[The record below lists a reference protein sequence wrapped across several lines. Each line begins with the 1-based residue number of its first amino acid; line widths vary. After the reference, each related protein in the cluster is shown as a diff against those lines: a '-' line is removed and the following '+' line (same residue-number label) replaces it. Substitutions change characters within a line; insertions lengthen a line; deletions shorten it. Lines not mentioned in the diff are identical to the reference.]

1 MFGSSCSSFTHFLI
15 QCSCFVAWLLL
26 SRVLR
31 HTALF
36 WFQTMRWIF
45 FGLNDNGLSKSFLF
59 TNHATMAW
67 NFFWPTIG
75 NLDRWI
81 IFVTLSLFTVAISH
95 AFRSSSAGRISDQ
108 GCCFHAARLN
118 GANATREFTADVS
131 RHGRSNRRCF
141 PAFPTVGVSGGRD
154 FDTVFCWVVLW
165 RSWLHCGT
173 RVCKSWF
180 LGGWFAFSARCACR
194 TRCLC
199 GVRKTSGSVSFFTFE
214 FSPHQV
220 WFVHE
225 LWNCT
230 EIASG
235 QIWTCSRTDMGEMR
249 KLLGQRQWWQ
259 AIMLAWSSLA
269 WRCSTVCFEASS
281 KVETRSSMAIT
292 AWTANE
298 EMKKK
303 SLVLMDLRD
312 RSDTYTNRW
321 LEM

>member
-1 MFGSSCSSFTHFLI
+1 MFGISCSSFTHFLI

-45 FGLNDNGLSKSFLF
+45 FGLNGLSKSFLF
-59 TNHATMAW
+59 TNHATLAW

-131 RHGRSNRRCF
+131 RHGRSNRRWF

-154 FDTVFCWVVLW
+154 FDTVFFW
-165 RSWLHCGT
+165 
-173 RVCKSWF
+173 
-180 LGGWFAFSARCACR
+180 SA
-194 TRCLC
+194 
-199 GVRKTSGSVSFFTFE
+199 
-214 FSPHQV
+214 
-220 WFVHE
+220 
-225 LWNCT
+225 
-230 EIASG
+230 
-235 QIWTCSRTDMGEMR
+235 
-249 KLLGQRQWWQ
+249 
-259 AIMLAWSSLA
+259 
-269 WRCSTVCFEASS
+269 
-281 KVETRSSMAIT
+281 
-292 AWTANE
+292 
-298 EMKKK
+298 
-303 SLVLMDLRD
+303 
-312 RSDTYTNRW
+312 
-321 LEM
+321 